1 MSHRQ
6 VRIELDDIEQLDVD
20 GLRRALSGRLIG
32 SQLYYHALLVSTMD
46 ETRRLAAQG
55 VPEGAVVFA
64 EEQTAARGRF
74 NRAWVS
80 PPGLNLSFSVLFR
93 PDKRKLP
100 YINMAAAL
108 AVCDAASDLAGVT
121 TTIKWP
127 NDVRID
133 GKKLSGILVET
144 DVVGNE
150 IDHAVVGIG
159 VNVNLD
165 AGQYPEIAST
175 ATSLMA
181 ECGRKFDRSRALRL
195 VLEHLDRYYTRIRSG
210 SSLTAEWA
218 SRLDTLGKVV
228 QVRWRDHVI
237 EGTAET
243 VDDQGDLILR
253 KSDGTTVNVVAGEV
267 TLQV

>member
-1 MSHRQ
+1 M
-6 VRIELDDIEQLDVD
+6 DDIEQLDID
-20 GLRRALSGRLIG
+20 GLRRALSGRVVG
-32 SQLYYHALLVSTMD
+32 CQLYYHTLLVSTMD
-46 ETRRLAAQG
+46 EARRLAG
-55 VPEGAVVFA
+55 RGELEGAVVFA
-64 EEQTAARGRF
+64 EEQTAGRGRF
-74 NRAWVS
+74 DRAWVS

-93 PDKRKLP
+93 PDKEKLP

-108 AVCDAASDLAGVT
+108 AVCDAASELAGLA

-127 NDVRID
+127 NDVRAD

-165 AGQYPEIAST
+165 AGRYPEIAST

-181 ECGRKFDRSRALRL
+181 ECGREFDRSSALRL
-195 VLEHLDRYYTRIRSG
+195 VLEYLDGYYARIKSG
-210 SSLTAEWA
+210 TSLTTEWA
-218 SRLDTLGKVV
+218 SKLDTLGKVV

-237 EGTAET
+237 EGNAET
-243 VDDQGDLILR
+243 VDDQGNLILR
-253 KSDGTTVNVVAGEV
+253 QPDGSTVNVVAGEV

>member
-1 MSHRQ
+1 MG
-6 VRIELDDIEQLDVD
+6 QLDID
-20 GLRRALSGRLIG
+20 GLRRALACQVVGG
-32 SQLYYHALLVSTMD
+32 QLYYHALLVSTMD
-46 ETRRLAAQG
+46 ETRRLAGQG
-55 VPEGAVVFA
+55 EPEGAVVFA
-64 EEQTAARGRF
+64 EEQTTGRGRF
-74 NRAWVS
+74 NRAWIS

-93 PDKRKLP
+93 PEKERLP

-108 AVCDAASDLAGVT
+108 AVCDAASDLAGLT

-127 NDVRID
+127 NDVRVD

-165 AGQYPEIAST
+165 AGHYPEIADI

-181 ECGRKFDRSRALRL
+181 ECGREFDRSSVLRI
-195 VLEHLDRYYTRIRSG
+195 VLEHLDRYYARIRAG
-210 SSLTAEWA
+210 SSLTTEWA

-228 QVRWRDHVI
+228 RVRWRDHVI

-243 VDDQGDLILR
+243 VDDQGNLVLR
-253 KSDGTTVNVVAGEV
+253 KTDGSAVNVVAGEV

>member
-1 MSHRQ
+1 
-6 VRIELDDIEQLDVD
+6 VLDDIEQLDID
-20 GLRRALSGRLIG
+20 GLREALSGRVVG
-32 SQLYYHALLVSTMD
+32 SRLFYHALLASTMD
-46 ETRRLAAQG
+46 ETRRLADEG

-64 EEQTAARGRF
+64 EEQTAGRGRF
-74 NRAWVS
+74 NRVWVS

-93 PDKRKLP
+93 PDKQKLP

-108 AVCDAASDLAGVT
+108 AVCDAASELTGLT

-165 AGQYPEIAST
+165 AGQYPEIASI
-175 ATSLMA
+175 ATSLMSA
-181 ECGRKFDRSRALRL
+181 SGRRFDRSVALRL
-195 VLEHLDRYYTRIRSG
+195 VLEHLDRYYERVRSG
-210 SSLTAEWA
+210 GSLTTEWA
-218 SRLDTLGKVV
+218 SKLDTLGKVV
-228 QVRWRDHVI
+228 KVRWREQVL

-243 VDDQGDLILR
+243 VDDQGNLVLR

>member
-1 MSHRQ
+1 M
-6 VRIELDDIEQLDVD
+6 DDIEQLDVD